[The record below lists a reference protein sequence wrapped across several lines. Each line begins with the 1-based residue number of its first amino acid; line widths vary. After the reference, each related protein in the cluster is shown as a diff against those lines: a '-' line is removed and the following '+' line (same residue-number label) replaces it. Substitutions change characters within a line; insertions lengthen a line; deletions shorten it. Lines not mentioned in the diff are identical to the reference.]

1 MKATCLQEN
10 IQKALQIAARV
21 TPARTTMPITQ
32 NTLVRAEGRS
42 LEMVATNLEM
52 TVRQRLPAEVER
64 EGEIAIP
71 NKLLAEFISALPRD
85 PVEIEQRPDTMTARL
100 TCGRAKAN
108 IHGASADLFPPT
120 PEIRDEAML
129 RMTVEEFRKAVS
141 RVAFCAASESGR
153 PSLTGILVEVKDG
166 TLVTAGADGF
176 RLSVQRTRVEE
187 ELTRGEA
194 KVVVPARV
202 MSEVQRIANNNGTV
216 VDISI
221 PPEGKYIRF
230 RVGDEEEQD
239 SDIEIISVLLV
250 ESYPDYESLI
260 PTEMENKAIFNTKEL
275 QNAVRRAAIFA
286 RGDNDRVMFDI
297 RRENGE
303 DMAVIYSESKDLG
316 NNRAELRLKD
326 RSGKEIEIAFNGKY
340 IQEMLG
346 GISSETVRLETN
358 NRTEPAKIGIPDEE
372 DYVHVIMPVVTLGN
386 Q

>member
-32 NTLVRAEGRS
+32 NTLVSAEGTS

-52 TVRQRLPAEVER
+52 TVRLRLPAEVER
-64 EGEIAIP
+64 EGGLAIP
-71 NKLLAEFISALPRD
+71 NKLLTEFISALPRA
-85 PVEIEQRPDTMTARL
+85 PVEIEQSPDTMTARL
-100 TCGRAKAN
+100 TCGGAKAN

-166 TLVTAGADGF
+166 SLVTAGADGF
-176 RLSVQRTRVEE
+176 RLSVQRTRVDE

-239 SDIEIISVLLV
+239 SDIEIISVLLA
-250 ESYPDYESLI
+250 EAYPNYESLI
-260 PTEMENKAIFNTKEL
+260 PTEMENEAIFNTKEL
-275 QNAVRRAAIFA
+275 QYAVRRAAIFA

-303 DMAVIYSESKDLG
+303 DKAVIYSESKDLG
-316 NNRAELRLKD
+316 NNRAELKLKN

-346 GISSETVRLETN
+346 GISSETIRLETN
-358 NRTEPAKIGIPDEE
+358 NRTEPAKIAIPDED